1 MIQEQKPSILIPSVF
16 AKEAKR
22 RNLPIKQ
29 LMWEKVETLG
39 NKLSLTKKTP
49 LVDMLEYVKNNYAT
63 LKNTPLDI

>member
-1 MIQEQKPSILIPSVF
+1 
-16 AKEAKR
+16 
-22 RNLPIKQ
+22 
-29 LMWEKVETLG
+29 MWEKVETLG